1 MTLPEAAVGEC
12 GVGAHLTLEHLVVV
26 QLEVLEVV
34 LTPHVVPEPQPE
46 PELARAQVAPVHG
59 QLLDVHRQR
68 PVDDGLDFLHNA
80 FFETFS
86 ATVNPCRNSGSNT
99 YPGFSWC
106 TFSARA
112 NAENWSCAIFFG

>member
-80 FFETFS
+80 FLKLFLQRLILA
-86 ATVNPCRNSGSNT
+86 ATQDPTHVSRV
-99 YPGFSWC
+99 
-106 TFSARA
+106 
-112 NAENWSCAIFFG
+112 FFGALYQ